1 MIQLKIT
8 GVARRSSSEVGT
20 RKFTYPEGKPRVAE
34 QFHGAM
40 WEEIEF
46 QLVQED
52 NPTISVANVEGS
64 AYLVGNAAKLL
75 LNDPALFGA
84 FKIGDTIDFIPSI
97 PVAPVPPPAPEPAP
111 VVAAPQKPVIETTAE
126 EEPPAI
132 VIPQLL

>member
-40 WEEIEF
+40 WEEVEF

-64 AYLVGNAAKLL
+64 AYLVGNSARLL

-84 FKIGDTIDFIPSI
+84 FKIGDTIDFIPTI
-97 PVAPVPPPAPEPAP
+97 PVAPVPPAPEPAP
-111 VVAAPQKPVIETTAE
+111 VEAAPPKPVIETTAE
-126 EEPPAI
+126 EEPAI
-132 VIPQLL
+132 VIPKLF